1 MPDPSREA
9 ALAELLMSLF
19 DERGLRRFLRYGPD
33 GAALYDELP
42 SAPTEPAELAHQVVL
57 CLIRRGLVNRSL
69 FDRLRAERS
78 ERAADIE
85 AVAQR
90 WSGHLQPSRPVTASR
105 AARPMVLS
113 AVGLLLIIIC
123 ALLLLKM
130 RPGTPPDTAS
140 APVGAVI
147 TPQTPEP
154 VLPVVTDLGSAT
166 APRKPATAVHK
177 ETVRA
182 SDTIPARS
190 TVSLKADGAGSVAV
204 GGNLNAS
211 ADKVTIDAS
220 DGATGVKKDAT
231 IIAHDASVTATGGA
245 TAVEGNVDFE
255 AHK

>member
-33 GAALYDELP
+33 GAAIYDELP
-42 SAPTEPAELAHQVVL
+42 SAPTEPVDLAHQVVL

-90 WSGHLQPSRPVTASR
+90 WSGHLQPSRPVRASR

-113 AVGLLLIIIC
+113 AVGLLLIVIC
-123 ALLLLKM
+123 ALLLREM

-140 APVGAVI
+140 APIGAVI
-147 TPQTPEP
+147 TPQAPEP
-154 VLPVVTDLGSAT
+154 VLPGVPGLGA
-166 APRKPATAVHK
+166 APSPTKPATAEHK

-190 TVSLKADGAGSVAV
+190 TVTIKADGAGSAAV

-220 DGATGVKKDAT
+220 DGATGVKKGAT
-231 IIAHDASVTATGGA
+231 ITAHDASVTATGGA
-245 TAVEGNVDFE
+245 TGIEGDVVFE
-255 AHK
+255 AKK